1 MLWLEETR
9 LANSWPMC
17 SFEGFYFYVPTSYF
31 LSNGRENARKIFF
44 FSHGGC
50 GKAGRFATSKKR
62 VFFSTDFE
70 LRFFL
75 H

>member
-44 FSHGGC
+44 FLSRRLRESWPFRHIE
-50 GKAGRFATSKKR
+50 KKG
-62 VFFSTDFE
+62 VFFD
-70 LRFFL
+70 
-75 H
+75 